1 MKNEAKSVVSAF
13 LTAVQN
19 GDNEKLATLLHPSVT
34 WSQPG
39 ENQISGIKNSNAE
52 VFQMVGKMFELSA
65 NSLRLTEVTM
75 IGANGNKASCV
86 LRWTANR
93 PDGNTMEVDNIDV
106 YTVENGQIVQAEIF
120 SADLE
125 KENQFWA

>member
-19 GDNEKLATLLHPSVT
+19 GDNEKLATLLHPSVI

-39 ENQISGIKNSNAE
+39 ENQISGIKKSNAE

-65 NSLRLTEVTM
+65 NTLRLTDITM

-86 LRWTANR
+86 LRWTASQPN
-93 PDGNTMEVDNIDV
+93 GNTMEVDNIDV

-125 KENQFWA
+125 KENEFWA